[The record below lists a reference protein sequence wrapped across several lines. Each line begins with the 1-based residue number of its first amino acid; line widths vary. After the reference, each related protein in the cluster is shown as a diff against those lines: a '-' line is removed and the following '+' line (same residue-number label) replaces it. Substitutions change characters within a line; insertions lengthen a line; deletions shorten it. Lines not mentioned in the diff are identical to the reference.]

1 MNESDEFRQQVE
13 ELKQRLGAT
22 HAQNEDQAS
31 ELSTWFASIK
41 ASLQSKQDEINRLTG
56 ENQQLRVML
65 DEVIALLNQ
74 RQELNSGQM
83 IRGFFDEIAEFIEE
97 REQAETQAIE
107 IPAAPEP
114 SIWHDEQGQPAAP
127 APKDAPSP
135 EPSAQENDAKGDDSK
150 DDDSKDDKDE
160 DNGSE
165 VVPALKRI
173 LKRSQRGR

>member
-22 HAQNEDQAS
+22 HAQNESQAG
-31 ELSTWFASIK
+31 ELSTWFATIK
-41 ASLQSKQDEINRLTG
+41 ASLRSKQDEINRLTG

-74 RQELNSGQM
+74 RQDLNSGQI

-107 IPAAPEP
+107 MPAAPEP
-114 SIWHDEQGQPAAP
+114 SIGHEEQGQPAAP
-127 APKDAPSP
+127 VSNDTPSP
-135 EPSAQENDAKGDDSK
+135 ELSAK
-150 DDDSKDDKDE
+150 DDDVKDE
-160 DNGSE
+160 DDGNE

>member
-22 HAQNEDQAS
+22 HAQNETQAS

-41 ASLQSKQDEINRLTG
+41 ASLRRKQDEINRLTG

-97 REQAETQAIE
+97 REQAETQANE
-107 IPAAPEP
+107 IPAAPV
-114 SIWHDEQGQPAAP
+114 SNDT
-127 APKDAPSP
+127 PSP
-135 EPSAQENDAKGDDSK
+135 KPSAKEDNV
-150 DDDSKDDKDE
+150 KDE
-160 DNGSE
+160 DDGSD

>member
-22 HAQNEDQAS
+22 HAQNESQAG
-31 ELSTWFASIK
+31 ELSTWFATIK
-41 ASLQSKQDEINRLTG
+41 ASLRSKQDEINRLTG

-74 RQELNSGQM
+74 RQDLNSGQI

-97 REQAETQAIE
+97 REAAETQAIE
-107 IPAAPEP
+107 MPAAPEP
-114 SIWHDEQGQPAAP
+114 SIGHEEQGQPAAP
-127 APKDAPSP
+127 VSNDTPSP
-135 EPSAQENDAKGDDSK
+135 ELSAK
-150 DDDSKDDKDE
+150 DDDVKDE
-160 DNGSE
+160 DAKDEDDGNE

>member
-22 HAQNEDQAS
+22 HAQNESQVG

-41 ASLQSKQDEINRLTG
+41 ASLKSKQDEINQLTG

-97 REQAETQAIE
+97 C
-107 IPAAPEP
+107 P
-114 SIWHDEQGQPAAP
+114 QPRSRRLDMRSKANPLPLCRLTRRARSR
-127 APKDAPSP
+127 APKKTTPRTRTPRTRTMA
-135 EPSAQENDAKGDDSK
+135 AKWCQ
-150 DDDSKDDKDE
+150 
-160 DNGSE
+160 
-165 VVPALKRI
+165 P
-173 LKRSQRGR
+173 

>member
-22 HAQNEDQAS
+22 HAQNESQVG
-31 ELSTWFASIK
+31 ELSSWFASIK
-41 ASLQSKQDEINRLTG
+41 ASLKSKQDEINQLTG

-107 IPAAPEP
+107 VPAAPEP
-114 SIWHDEQGQPAAP
+114 SIGHEEQGQPAAP
-127 APKDAPSP
+127 VSTDTPSP
-135 EPSAQENDAKGDDSK
+135 EPSPKPSAK
-150 DDDSKDDKDE
+150 DDDVKDE
-160 DNGSE
+160 DDGRD

>member
-22 HAQNEDQAS
+22 HAQNETQAS

-41 ASLQSKQDEINRLTG
+41 ASLRRKQDEINRLTG

-74 RQELNSGQM
+74 RQELNSSQM

-97 REQAETQAIE
+97 REAAETQAIE
-107 IPAAPEP
+107 TPAAPV
-114 SIWHDEQGQPAAP
+114 SNDT
-127 APKDAPSP
+127 PSP
-135 EPSAQENDAKGDDSK
+135 EPSPKPSVK
-150 DDDSKDDKDE
+150 DDDIKDE
-160 DNGSE
+160 DVGND

>member
-22 HAQNEDQAS
+22 HAQNESQVG

-41 ASLQSKQDEINRLTG
+41 ASLKSKQDEINQLTG

-83 IRGFFDEIAEFIEE
+83 IRGFFDEIAEFVEE

-107 IPAAPEP
+107 VPAAPEP
-114 SIWHDEQGQPAAP
+114 SIGHEEQGQPAAP
-127 APKDAPSP
+127 VSTDTPSP
-135 EPSAQENDAKGDDSK
+135 EPSAQENDAKDEDA
-150 DDDSKDDKDE
+150 KDE
-160 DNGSE
+160 DDGSE